1 MKNSIL
7 ILAIILFSLSAKSQ
21 TEIKKDY
28 YGNGKIKSLTSFV
41 DGKKDGIQTYYD
53 KDGAIV
59 LVTPWAN
66 DKKEGIEVY
75 YKNGE
80 LLYEITYVDNK
91 MNGVYNHYRK
101 GTLYTVMIMVNGKL
115 DRTILSVGEQE
126 VEQAKVRNKER
137 LANLD
142 RFFLGVEKME
152 TKAIPTSYS
161 TNDGNGVNGTDAKK
175 VERKII
181 NADGSQQP
189 QNNK

>member
-7 ILAIILFSLSAKSQ
+7 ILLLALFSLTAKSQ

-28 YGNGKIKSLTSFV
+28 YGNGKLKSITSYV

-53 KDGAIV
+53 KEEAIV
-59 LVTPWAN
+59 LVTPWVN

-75 YKNGE
+75 YKKGE
-80 LLYEITYVDNK
+80 LLYEITWADNK
-91 MNGVYNHYRK
+91 MNGVYNWYYK
-101 GTLYTVMIMVNGKL
+101 GSLYKKTIYIDGKL
-115 DRTILSVGEQE
+115 DSTIVDIGQIEK
-126 VEQAKVRNKER
+126 EQAIARNKER

-152 TKAIPTSYS
+152 TQAVPTSYS
-161 TNDGNGVNGTDAKK
+161 TNDGNGVNGTGERK

-181 NADGSQQP
+181 NADGSTT
-189 QNNK
+189 KSKE

>member
-1 MKNSIL
+1 MKNLMLMLTIT
-7 ILAIILFSLSAKSQ
+7 LFSLSANAQ

-28 YGNGKIKSLTSFV
+28 YGNGKIKSLTSLV
-41 DGKKDGIQTYYD
+41 NGKKDGIQTYYD

-59 LVTPWAN
+59 LVSPWVN
-66 DKKEGIEVY
+66 DKKEGIEVF

-126 VEQAKVRNKER
+126 VEQAKARNKER

-161 TNDGNGVNGTDAKK
+161 KNDDGTNGTNAKK
-175 VERKII
+175 IERKVI
-181 NADGSQQP
+181 NANGSTTTTKP
-189 QNNK
+189 